1 MMYPTGATYSAQPK
15 QLYQGIVS
23 RASSNGTTA
32 TRQDL
37 QQYGQRFSPSSQ
49 IGGAVGNML
58 ANFNTLAHQDVVGN
72 PSFFADPRTVSLTDI
87 DRLDANRDHQITG
100 SDWQQ
105 AQQKLNQG
113 YHGGVQGNGQA
124 GGSDAKQL
132 LVKLLT
138 LLLPHLT
145 QGN

>member
-1 MMYPTGATYSAQPK
+1 MMYPTGANYSAQPK

-23 RASSNGTTA
+23 RASSNGKTA

-100 SDWQQ
+100 SDFQQ
-105 AQQKLNQG
+105 ARQKLNQG
-113 YHGGVQGNGQA
+113 NHGGGQT
-124 GGSDAKQL
+124 GGSDVKQL

-145 QGN
+145 QGNQPY